1 MSNTAASFA
10 FLAELA
16 EFNLPTTDRQKYLEV
31 FRREF
36 EDYGEYE
43 IAAQHVIDILMS
55 KFKVRRK
62 SAKFKE
68 VWKDIQKTEVRKL
81 FGFGSSPFAALEE
94 KARELLLD
102 GHSELETIKILSE
115 EAKRQLDRSQMT
127 SELLDKIRYFTLTA
141 KIKISENK

>member
-81 FGFGSSPFAALEE
+81 FGIFGTSERQNVQEIAY
-94 KARELLLD
+94 KLLQD
-102 GHSELETIKILSE
+102 GNSELNVVSMLAQ
-115 EAKRQLDRSQMT
+115 EAKNTLGDKFT
-127 SELLDKIRYFTLTA
+127 ADVLDKIRYDVLTQKL
-141 KIKISENK
+141 KINER